1 MKGKVVKFIS
11 LVIVLLVALQTSCVV
26 VGGYSDDGGW
36 FIWPWGLVISAVFIG
51 LFLLL
56 RRRRR

>member
-1 MKGKVVKFIS
+1 MKDKVMRFGP
-11 LVIVLLVALQTSCVV
+11 LVACALFVLQTSCVV
-26 VGGYSDDGGW
+26 VGGYRSDGGW

-56 RRRRR
+56 RRRR

>member
-1 MKGKVVKFIS
+1 MKGKVMRFSPLVVCS
-11 LVIVLLVALQTSCVV
+11 LFVLQTSCVV

-36 FIWPWGLVISAVFIG
+36 FIWPWGLVISAVFVG

>member
-1 MKGKVVKFIS
+1 MRFGS
-11 LVIVLLVALQTSCVV
+11 LVVCSLFVLQTSCVV

-36 FIWPWGLVISAVFIG
+36 FIWPWGLVISAVFVG